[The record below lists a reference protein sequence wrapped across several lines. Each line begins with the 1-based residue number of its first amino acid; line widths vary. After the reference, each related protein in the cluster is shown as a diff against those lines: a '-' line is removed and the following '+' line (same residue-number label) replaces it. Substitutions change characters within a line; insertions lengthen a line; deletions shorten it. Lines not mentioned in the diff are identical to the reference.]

1 MTPEKEEAR
10 MRPEK
15 DGPARFTVRLLSPEE
30 KQRTRFLYEEAFPE
44 DGPKLTDY
52 YYEIKMAGNEV
63 FAALDSTE
71 HARGML
77 CLNPYRVMVR
87 GTEYPLNYIVAV
99 ATEKSHRRE
108 GVMRSALTA
117 ALRHLWSRSE
127 TLRARHLPGV
137 PFTFLK
143 PADPAYYSPFG
154 FAYVSRRLRRALKQ
168 NAPVT
173 RKMLTRQDISSA
185 QGMQT
190 AQEIAAFMNA
200 FLAERFEVY
209 CLRDEHYLQNL
220 LSELEAGGGHLEL
233 LLENEEAEGTGCGR
247 IAGTAAFDYP
257 EVPGNMV
264 RLLTK
269 EDCLAAAEKPAEP
282 FIMARIVDLA
292 AFLEMLSEDNAQ
304 EQKTVSGFRFYFD
317 DPLIPENRG
326 LWEIRAGSAV
336 RWSDKAE
343 AEAPVFTPEQLAPLL
358 FGYRAPGQ
366 ETAEGPRTGER
377 ELLGILRPLRGIYFD
392 EET

>member
-1 MTPEKEEAR
+1 

-15 DGPARFTVRLLSPEE
+15 AGPDRLTVRLLSPEE

-71 HARGML
+71 HVLGML

-87 GTEYPLNYIVAV
+87 GAEYPLNYIVAV
-99 ATEKSHRRE
+99 ATEKSHRRK
-108 GVMRSALTA
+108 GVMRSVLTA
-117 ALRHLWSRSE
+117 ALRHMLSRSE
-127 TLRARHLPGV
+127 ALRARHLPGI
-137 PFTFLK
+137 PFTYLK

-154 FAYVSRRLRRALKQ
+154 FAYVSRRLRRALRQ
-168 NAPVT
+168 DAPVT
-173 RKMLTRQDISSA
+173 RKILTRQDMQSA

-190 AQEIAAFMNA
+190 VQETAAFMNA

-209 CLRDEHYLQNL
+209 CLRDEHYLQDL
-220 LSELEAGGGHLEL
+220 LSELEAGGGRLEL
-233 LLENEEAEGTGCGR
+233 LFENEEPEGNGSAR
-247 IAGTAAFDYP
+247 IAGTAACDYP

-269 EDCLAAAEKPAEP
+269 EDYLAAAEKPAEP
-282 FIMARIVDLA
+282 YIMARIVDLA
-292 AFLEMLSEDNAQ
+292 AFLEMLSEENAQ
-304 EQKTVSGFRFYFD
+304 ERKTVSGFRFYFD

-336 RWSDKAE
+336 RCSDKAG
-343 AEAPVFTPEQLAPLL
+343 AETPVFTPEQLAALL

-366 ETAEGPRTGER
+366 ETAGERAEEPVTGER
-377 ELLGILRPLRGIYFD
+377 ELLGILRPLRGICFD